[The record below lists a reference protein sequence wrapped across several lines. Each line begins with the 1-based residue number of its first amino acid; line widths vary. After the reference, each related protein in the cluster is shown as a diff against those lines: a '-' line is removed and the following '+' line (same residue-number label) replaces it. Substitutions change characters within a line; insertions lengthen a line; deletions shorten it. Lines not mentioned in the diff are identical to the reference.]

1 MLGKAKPVQ
10 KQGQKMVVANFSNI
24 HSKKLGFLAG
34 FVIFKHS
41 KSFSV
46 SVWSPKGLFGFS
58 SFSSQS
64 QAFAFARF
72 LGVSKSKINKALQN
86 QLSLFN

>member
-1 MLGKAKPVQ
+1 MLGKAKPV
-10 KQGQKMVVANFSNI
+10 QGQKMVVANFSNI

-34 FVIFKHS
+34 FLIYKHS
-41 KSFSV
+41 NSFSV
-46 SVWSPKGLFGFS
+46 SIWSAKGFYS
-58 SFSSQS
+58 SVSFASQS

-72 LGVSKSKINKALQN
+72 LGVPLKKLNKVIQN